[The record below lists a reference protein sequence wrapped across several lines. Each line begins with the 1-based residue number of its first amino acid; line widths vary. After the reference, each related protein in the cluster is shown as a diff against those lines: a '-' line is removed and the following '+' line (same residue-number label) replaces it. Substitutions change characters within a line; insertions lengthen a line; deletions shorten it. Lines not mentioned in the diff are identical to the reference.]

1 MMTDKTSAYDE
12 VRRPEHSTLG
22 DAAERFERDPDAFTA
37 GAQNVLDRLLYRLS
51 RSPCDPYD
59 LETVVAEILD
69 AVHEGRLA

>member
-1 MMTDKTSAYDE
+1 MSAYNE

-37 GAQNVLDRLLYRLS
+37 GAQNALDRLLNRLS
-51 RSPCDPYD
+51 RLPGD
-59 LETVVAEILD
+59 LYIETVAADILE

>member
-1 MMTDKTSAYDE
+1 MSAYNA

-37 GAQNVLDRLLYRLS
+37 GAQNALDRLLYRFGD
-51 RSPCDPYD
+51 PCIETYI
-59 LETVVAEILD
+59 ETVAADILK